1 MLTLLPKSSR
11 SDSAD
16 GRAQRQTQRAP
27 LAQIPHEIIL
37 LSIITRDER
46 LTLECE
52 PGLRR
57 ERSAAPDAACRARA
71 ECPTDRDTLDARAS

>member
-11 SDSAD
+11 APTAPT
-16 GRAQRQTQRAP
+16 AQRQTQRAS
-27 LAQIPHEIIL
+27 LAHIPHETIA
-37 LSIITRDER
+37 LSIITRDVI

-57 ERSAAPDAACRARA
+57 EAPRRTPPA
-71 ECPTDRDTLDARAS
+71 EHAQNVRPIVTRLMREHQ

>member
-16 GRAQRQTQRAP
+16 GAAIDAASITGAHTETI
-27 LAQIPHEIIL
+27 A
-37 LSIITRDER
+37 LSIITRDVI

-52 PGLRR
+52 PGLSREAPRR
-57 ERSAAPDAACRARA
+57 TPPA
-71 ECPTDRDTLDARAS
+71 EHAQNVRLIVTRLMREHQ